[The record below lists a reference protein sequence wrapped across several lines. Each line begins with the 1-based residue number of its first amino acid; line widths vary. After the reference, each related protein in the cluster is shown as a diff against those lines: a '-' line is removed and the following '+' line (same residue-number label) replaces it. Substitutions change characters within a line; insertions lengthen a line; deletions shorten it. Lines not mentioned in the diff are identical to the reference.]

1 MFNVV
6 IWIKKQYNICPIYN
20 NTCVPFNVY
29 YYAFFYARC
38 LWMCIANRKYMF
50 MRIRGR
56 LDFAMVKH
64 TLDAPTRFHIGQ
76 ATSLYMVY
84 GHNMQRVDILRRV
97 QPSRLIRLSRNK
109 SAKTK

>member
-1 MFNVV
+1 
-6 IWIKKQYNICPIYN
+6 
-20 NTCVPFNVY
+20 
-29 YYAFFYARC
+29 
-38 LWMCIANRKYMF
+38 MF

>member
-1 MFNVV
+1 M

-20 NTCVPFNVY
+20 TTCVPFNVY

>member
-1 MFNVV
+1 V

-20 NTCVPFNVY
+20 TTCVPFNVY